1 MATKLQL
8 ITAMYDHNVKQI
20 TRTAAEWQRF
30 LCSASRNYKLA
41 FEEQLLVHAQ
51 RPEATAVLELEKWN
65 TQFGRWVNKGA
76 TGIAVVDRD
85 FPGKRRLKYYFDV
98 SDTHASS
105 RSRSVPLWEM
115 KPEYELDVIDTLE
128 STFGELAEKDT
139 LPDAIIAA
147 ANNAVSDNMTDYLND
162 LLDCREDSFLEEL
175 DEHNVEVL
183 YRNALVCSVSY
194 MLMSR
199 CGIEPTD
206 YFEQEDF
213 QAIHNFNT
221 HDTVTLLGSATSA
234 IAEMGIR
241 EIASTILDLQ
251 KAERS
256 KIGTFANS
264 KKIINNIG
272 VTNTERSAQHENIDL
287 QRSERIQDTRPDPAG
302 RTGDRHHTGV
312 WQIRVDAPSLP
323 PEPPQGVVLPSIDE
337 RQSESTSGGDR
348 TVSDGSDG
356 AAVGSDSEIGGR
368 DGETQSLRP
377 DGVDRQ
383 NNEHPQSSGGNDT
396 ARPDLQLNLFPTPE
410 EQIQRIEEAEGT
422 TNAETPSAFS
432 MSMPQENIDEALCQ
446 GSGFQYGKF
455 RIYEQFGKSLSTKEN
470 ADFLKDE
477 YGTGGS
483 HPAYGI
489 GIGLDYDSKGITI
502 THGDEN
508 KQKST
513 TFLNWTQ
520 TAKRI
525 GELISADRYLNPRE
539 VSVYPTWLEHQEKV
553 RQEAAEEAAAREI
566 LRREP
571 TSAEPAE
578 YRYKYHLGDS
588 VYIGSHEYEVL
599 SFDDSTVKLY
609 DTKCPI
615 INAEFSR
622 EEFDRK
628 IRENPMNEHLRVEPD
643 LENSDETINPELI
656 ELGSEGLEEPEPYI
670 PQIGDRY
677 EIQERL
683 FEVDSVNEEWN
694 HVSLRDI
701 TFQNGAGFP
710 IFRRESLEF
719 MQLFT
724 PIREE
729 PIQPESEELLP
740 VGRLDFLDT
749 NGSVAESIE
758 YTDEDTFVKKLLEE
772 DYYGVPFSIVVYSD
786 ENGHLVNT
794 NRFVEDISPTRKLSF
809 KNVQKREEK
818 DPAVRKQES
827 GVNYPGEI
835 VLVKEKIPR
844 YTASRVAYVDIIASN
859 PPRMDMADKTHAY
872 GIWDSETKGYLKKE
886 DGSYIVFDLFKDAD
900 EYATKLN
907 QDNIALIPTWEQKPK
922 PARVNYF
929 DAFPDVPL
937 SQRHNYKITD
947 DNLGHGG
954 AKAKF
959 RANMDAIHLLH
970 DLELDGA
977 LATPQQQEI
986 LSRYVGWGS
995 LPQAFDPNN
1004 GAWADEFLELQ
1015 TTLGT
1020 EEYESARS
1028 TVLNAHYTSPV
1039 VIKAMYKAVE
1049 NMGFRTG
1056 NILDP
1061 GCGVGN
1067 FQGLLPDSMADSKVY
1082 GIEID
1087 PITGRIAQ
1095 QLYQKNSIA
1104 IQGYEKTSLP
1114 DSFFDL
1120 AIGNVPF
1127 GSYGV
1132 IDKKYDKYKF
1142 HIHDYFFAKTLDKVR
1157 PGGVVAFVTSSW
1169 TLDKQNPA
1177 VRKYIAQRAEF
1188 LGAIRLPNNAFLAN
1202 AGTQVTTDI
1211 LFLQKRDRQIDLAP
1225 DSPSAE
1231 WLHLDQTPDA
1241 GNPGESIAVNAYFAN
1256 HPEMILGTMGRE
1268 SGTRMYGNENSTTCI
1283 PFPDREL
1290 SDLLEEAIQNIH
1302 AEITEYERMEAEQ
1315 EEDNSIPADPSVRNF
1330 SYALVD
1336 GKVYFREDSRMKP
1349 QELSATAENR
1359 IKGMI
1364 GIRDCVRTLIE
1375 YQTEDYS
1382 DNDIQAEQ
1390 ANLNR
1395 LYDTFTKKYG
1405 LISSRANVSV
1415 FGSDSSYPLLG
1426 ALEVLDEDG
1435 NLLRKADMFTKRTIR
1450 PKIEITHVDTASE
1463 ALAVSLGERARVDLP
1478 YMSELTGKDEETLV
1492 KELEGVIFFNIGS
1505 AAESS
1510 KLYVTADE
1518 YLSGNVREK
1527 LSLAKAAAATFPD
1540 GRYDI
1545 NVKSLEAVQP
1555 KDLSASEISVR
1566 LGATWLPPE
1575 MVQQFLFELLE
1586 TPRYMQWNIKVH
1598 FLPYTAAWSIEGKSS
1613 DRGNVKAYNTYGT
1626 SRANAYKIIEETL
1639 NLKDIRIFDYIEEA
1653 DGRRTPVL
1661 NKKETML
1668 AQAKQEQ
1675 IKAAFGDWIWKDPE
1689 RRNLLVRM
1697 YNDKFNSVRPR
1708 EYDGSH
1714 INFVGMNPAIELREH
1729 QINAVAHIM
1738 YGGNTLLAHEVGA
1751 GKTFEMVAAAMEMK
1765 RLGLCHKSMI
1775 VVPNHIIEQ
1784 FAAEWLQ
1791 LYPSAN
1797 ILVSTKKDFEPK
1809 NRRKFTA
1816 RISTGDYDAVIIGH
1830 SQFEKIPMSL
1840 DFQRRTL
1847 EEQLEELLSG
1857 ITEAKRNKGDNFT
1870 VKQLE
1875 KSRKS
1880 LQLRLDKLN
1889 DQSRKDDLVT
1899 FEELGV
1905 DRLFVDESHGY
1916 KNLYLYTKMRNVGGI
1931 AQTEAQKSADMFMK
1945 CRYLDEL
1952 TDGRGIIFAT
1962 GTPISNSMVE
1972 LYSIQRYLQYETL
1985 RRNGLQHFDAW
1996 ASTFGETV
2004 TAIELAPEGSGY
2016 RAKTRFA
2023 KFYNLPELM
2032 AMFREVA
2039 DIQTAE
2045 TLNLPVPKAN
2055 FHNVVVQPSEIQLEM
2070 VEGLAERAEKV
2081 RNKMVDPSTDN
2092 MLCITNDGRKLALDQ
2107 RLINSMLPDYE
2118 ENKAALAAENIYM
2131 HWEEGKADG
2140 LTQLVFCDLSTPK
2153 NDGKSDGTSPLV
2165 FSSVYEDLKQK
2176 LIAKGVPAEEIAF
2189 IHDANTETKKR
2200 ELFAK
2205 VRQGKIRV
2213 LMGSTFKC
2221 GSGMNVQDKI
2231 VALHR
2236 LDCPWRPSDIAQQNG
2251 RAIRQGN
2258 SNPEVNIYTY
2268 IAEKTFDAYSYQL
2281 IENKQ
2286 KFISQIMTSKS
2297 PVRSA
2302 EDVDEQALSYAE
2314 IKALAT
2320 GNPMIIEKCQLEMD
2334 VGRLKLIKSSFL
2346 SQRYDLEDKLLKH
2359 YPAEIKRLSERID
2372 GYTADIATVKE
2383 TFSEDGY
2390 PMKIKDTV
2398 FTPEQKKE
2406 AGTAILEACKA
2417 MTSPD
2422 PVPLGSYRRFDMEL
2436 SFERFAKVYVASLKG
2451 TLTHSVEI
2459 GDSILGNITRIENV
2473 FDGMGSKMETK
2484 LQVCKDR
2491 LDDVKAQME
2500 TAKTEVE
2507 KPFPQ
2512 EAELNE
2518 KMVRLNEINIALN
2531 LDERDHELVD
2541 GVPDEGDSQD
2551 QPRKKERGYER

>member
-8 ITAMYDHNVKQI
+8 ITAMYDHSIKQI
-20 TRTAAEWQRF
+20 TRSAVEWQRF
-30 LCSASRNYKLA
+30 LYSASRNYKLV
-41 FEEQLLVHAQ
+41 FDEQVLVHAQ

-65 TQFGRWVNKGA
+65 NHFGRWVNKGA
-76 TGIAVVDRD
+76 MGIAVIDRD
-85 FPGKRRLKYYFDV
+85 YPGKRRIKYYFDV

-115 KPEYELDVIDTLE
+115 KPEYETDVIETLE
-128 STFGELAEKDT
+128 STFGELAEKDM
-139 LPDAIIAA
+139 LSGAIIAA
-147 ANNAVSDNMTDYLND
+147 ANNAVSDNITDYLSD
-162 LLDCREDSFLEEL
+162 LLDCRDNSFLEEL
-175 DEHNVEVL
+175 DELNVEVL
-183 YRNALVCSVSY
+183 YRNSLVYSVSF
-194 MLMSR
+194 MLMAR
-199 CGIEPTD
+199 CGIDPSG
-206 YFEQEDF
+206 YFESDDF
-213 QAIHNFNT
+213 QPIHNFNT
-221 HDTVTLLGSATSA
+221 PDTMNLLGTATSA

-241 EIASTILDLQ
+241 EIASTVLNLQ
-251 KAERS
+251 KTETNR
-256 KIGTFANS
+256 IGTFANPER
-264 KKIINNIG
+264 NIDNKG
-272 VTNTERSAQHENIDL
+272 VTNTERSFVYENFDL
-287 QRSERIQDTRPDPAG
+287 QRSERIQDTRPDTAG
-302 RTGDRHHTGV
+302 RTGGGA
-312 WQIRVDAPSLP
+312 WQIRVDAPPLSP
-323 PEPPQGVVLPSIDE
+323 KPPQGTVFSSADE
-337 RQSESTSGGDR
+337 RRAEPTSDR
-348 TVSDGSDG
+348 SGTNSDGTIG
-356 AAVGSDSEIGGR
+356 AAINTDGEIGGR
-368 DGETQSLRP
+368 DGTDESIRS
-377 DGVDRQ
+377 DDMDRQ
-383 NNEHPQSSGGNDT
+383 NDGYPQPSGGDNSE
-396 ARPDLQLNLFPTPE
+396 RPDIQLNLFPSTE
-410 EQIQRIEEAEGT
+410 EQIKRIEEAEGT
-422 TNAETPSAFS
+422 ATARTPFAFF
-432 MSMPQENIDEALCQ
+432 MPQETIDEALSQ
-446 GSGFQYGKF
+446 GSGVQDGKY
-455 RIYEQFGKSLSTKEN
+455 RIYEQFAKSLSTKEN
-470 ADFLKDE
+470 ADFLKKE

-489 GIGLDYDSKGITI
+489 GIARDYDAKGITI
-502 THGDEN
+502 TFGTEN
-508 KQKST
+508 KQKAT
-513 TFLNWTQ
+513 TFLNWAQ
-520 TAKRI
+520 AAKRI

-539 VSVYPTWLEHQEKV
+539 SSFYPTWLEHQEEKQ
-553 RQEAAEEAAAREI
+553 REAAERIAAREI
-566 LRREP
+566 LNQEP
-571 TSAEPAE
+571 TPADTRE
-578 YRYKYHLGDS
+578 YRYEYHLGDS

-599 SFDDSTVKLY
+599 SFDDTVVKLF
-609 DTKCPI
+609 DTRCPI
-615 INAEFSR
+615 INAEISR
-622 EEFDRK
+622 EEFDLK
-628 IRENPMNEHLRVEPD
+628 IRENPMNDHLKI
-643 LENSDETINPELI
+643 ETDLI
-656 ELGSEGLEEPEPYI
+656 EDELLEHDESLEQESDSGRLEKPDPYI
-670 PQIGDRY
+670 PRIGDCY
-677 EIQERL
+677 EIQGRL
-683 FEVDSVNEEWN
+683 FVVDSVNEELN
-694 HVSLRDI
+694 KVSLRDT
-701 TFQNGAGFP
+701 TFQNGLGFP
-710 IFRRESLEF
+710 IFRSEPLEF
-719 MQLFT
+719 IRLYT

-729 PIQPESEELLP
+729 TEQSEQ
-740 VGRLDFLDT
+740 T
-749 NGSVAESIE
+749 Q
-758 YTDEDTFVKKLLEE
+758 DETT
-772 DYYGVPFSIVVYSD
+772 I
-786 ENGHLVNT
+786 
-794 NRFVEDISPTRKLSF
+794 
-809 KNVQKREEK
+809 
-818 DPAVRKQES
+818 
-827 GVNYPGEI
+827 
-835 VLVKEKIPR
+835 
-844 YTASRVAYVDIIASN
+844 
-859 PPRMDMADKTHAY
+859 
-872 GIWDSETKGYLKKE
+872 
-886 DGSYIVFDLFKDAD
+886 
-900 EYATKLN
+900 
-907 QDNIALIPTWEQKPK
+907 IPTWEQKKK
-922 PARVNYF
+922 PTRVNYF
-929 DAFPDVPL
+929 DAFPNVPM
-937 SQRHNYKITD
+937 SERRNFKITD
-947 DNLGHGG
+947 DDLGHGG

-959 RANMDAIHLLH
+959 RANMDAIYLLH
-970 DLELDGA
+970 ELEMSGT
-977 LATPQQQEI
+977 LANTQQQEI

-995 LPQAFDPNN
+995 LPQAFDEKNN
-1004 GAWADEFLELQ
+1004 SWADEYLELKNALQ
-1015 TTLGT
+1015 S
-1020 EEYESARS
+1020 EEYEAARS

-1039 VIKAMYKAVE
+1039 VIKAMYQAIE
-1049 NMGFRTG
+1049 NMGFNTG

-1067 FQGLLPDSMADSKVY
+1067 FQGLLPDSMANSKVY

-1104 IQGYEKTSLP
+1104 IQGFEKTALP

-1132 IDKKYDKYKF
+1132 IDKKFDKYKF

-1157 PGGVVAFVTSSW
+1157 PGGLIAFVTSSW

-1211 LFLQKRDRQIDLAP
+1211 IFLQKRDWQIDLAP
-1225 DSPSAE
+1225 DSPPTE
-1231 WLHLDQTPDA
+1231 WLHLDQIEDA
-1241 GNPGESIAVNAYFAN
+1241 GNPDEYITVNAYFARN
-1256 HPEMILGTMGRE
+1256 PEMMLGTMGRE
-1268 SGTRMYGNENSTTCI
+1268 SGTRMYGNENSTTCM
-1283 PFPDREL
+1283 PYPDREL
-1290 SDLLEEAIQNIH
+1290 SDLLDEAIQNIH
-1302 AEITEYERMEAEQ
+1302 AEITEYERVETEQ

-1336 GKVYFREDSRMKP
+1336 GRIYFREDSRMIP

-1382 DNDIQAEQ
+1382 NNDIESEQ
-1390 ANLNR
+1390 AKLNR
-1395 LYDTFTKKYG
+1395 LYDSFTNKYG

-1435 NLLRKADMFTKRTIR
+1435 NLLHKADMFQKRTIR
-1450 PKIEITHVDTASE
+1450 PKIDITHVDTASE

-1478 YMSELTGKDEETLV
+1478 YMSGLTGKREETLA

-1505 AAESS
+1505 ATESS

-1527 LSLAKAAAATFPD
+1527 LALAQSAAATFPD

-1545 NVKSLEAVQP
+1545 NVKALEAVQP

-1575 MVQQFLFELLE
+1575 IVQQFIFELLE
-1586 TPRYMQWNIKVH
+1586 TPRYMQWNIKVN
-1598 FLPYTAAWSIEGKSS
+1598 FMPYTAAWNIEGKSS
-1613 DRGNVKAYNTYGT
+1613 DRSNIKAYNTYGT
-1626 SRANAYKIIEETL
+1626 DRANAYKIIEETL

-1675 IKAAFGDWIWKDPE
+1675 IKSAFSDWVWKDPE

-1697 YNDKFNSVRPR
+1697 YNDKFNSNRPR

-1714 INFVGMNPAIELREH
+1714 ISFVGMNPAIELREH
-1729 QINAVAHIM
+1729 QINAVAHII

-1765 RLGLCHKSMI
+1765 RLGLCHKSMV

-1816 RISTGDYDAVIIGH
+1816 RISTGDYDAIIIGH

-1840 DFQRRTL
+1840 DFQRRML
-1847 EEQLEELLSG
+1847 EDQLEELLDG
-1857 ITEAKRNKGDNFT
+1857 IAEAKRNKGDNFT

-1880 LQLRLDKLN
+1880 LQIRLNKLN
-1889 DQSRKDDLVT
+1889 DQSRKDDLMT

-1945 CRYLDEL
+1945 CRYLDEI
-1952 TDGRGIIFAT
+1952 TDGRGVIFAT

-1985 RRNGLQHFDAW
+1985 RRNGLQHFDSW

-2032 AMFREVA
+2032 AMFKDVA

-2055 FHNVVVQPSEIQLEM
+2055 FHNVVVEPSEMQLEM

-2081 RNKMVDPSTDN
+2081 RNKMVNPSTDN

-2107 RLINSMLPDYE
+2107 RLMNAMLPDYDE
-2118 ENKAALAAENIYM
+2118 SKATVAAENIFR
-2131 HWEEGKADG
+2131 HWKDGKDAQ

-2153 NDGKSDGTSPLV
+2153 NDGS
-2165 FSSVYEDLKQK
+2165 FNVYNDVRNK
-2176 LIAKGVPAEEIAF
+2176 LIAKGIPTEEICF

-2205 VRQGKIRV
+2205 VRQGKVRV

-2268 IAEKTFDAYSYQL
+2268 ITEKTFDAYSYQL

-2320 GNPMIIEKCQLEMD
+2320 GNPMIIEKCQFEMD
-2334 VGRLKLIKSSFL
+2334 VGKLKLIKSSFL
-2346 SQRYDLEDKLLKH
+2346 SQRYDLEDKILKH
-2359 YPAEIKRLSERID
+2359 YPADIKRLSERIA
-2372 GYTADIATVKE
+2372 GYEKDIATVKL
-2383 TFSEDGY
+2383 TVSEDGY
-2390 PMKIKDTV
+2390 PMQVKDMV
-2398 FTPEQKKE
+2398 YSPEEKKE
-2406 AGTAILEACKA
+2406 AGSAILEACKA
-2417 MTSPD
+2417 MTNPD
-2422 PVPLGSYRRFDMEL
+2422 SVSLGTYRGFDMAL
-2436 SFERFAKVYVASLKG
+2436 SFDSFNKAYQISLKG
-2451 TLTHSVEI
+2451 ALTHRVEL
-2459 GDSILGNITRIENV
+2459 GDNIFGNIARIDNV
-2473 FDGMGSKMETK
+2473 LEVMEPK
-2484 LQVCKDR
+2484 LKDCKDR
-2491 LDDVKAQME
+2491 LDMIKTQME
-2500 TAKTEVE
+2500 TAKKEVE

-2512 EAELNE
+2512 EEELNE
-2518 KMVRLNEINIALN
+2518 KTARLNEINIALN
-2531 LDERDHELVD
+2531 LDERDHELLD
-2541 GVPDEGDSQD
+2541 GIPDEGDSADAPEKNQ
-2551 QPRKKERGYER
+2551 KEMVR